1 MGKNISSYSLVNA
14 PSLTDKL
21 LGSKSGTDGTFNWS
35 IEQILSLANSSPDLT
50 RAELLDLASRSEL
63 LPSGTYT
70 ITDAVNGS
78 TPLILTATTNNVLA
92 EPCLNKLDISQIY
105 IYDLAND
112 DITPYSG
119 GLPEAPNDG
128 KQYGRQ
134 SESWTEVV
142 GQIPEAPND
151 SKGYLRKSEG
161 WNAFEQISL
170 EETTNSLSFINEGGY
185 VIASPSTPSSVA
197 SFDIVSNNAV
207 AGTTVMIYYQG
218 AAIPNFTSETVTN
231 FTPDSFVPNEL
242 CLLTIIYHS
251 VAGFTLYVNAPSEG
265 FVKTETVSDAS
276 YVVSNLDRGKVIEF
290 DNAGVSTSVEL
301 PTGILQ
307 GSVIG
312 FVNNTGGILSF
323 TAAGGVTIDSEGLNL
338 ETAATAASAISW
350 GSDRFQL
357 IGKLS

>member
-1 MGKNISSYSLVNA
+1 MANKRILELSSIAYAGLLDPANAYIPLAEGINNYKIAIAELATTAQNEGSGEQVYSGKDGNSLRLRSFTVNDGSIEINSSSNELDFKLNESLQNTISSA
-14 PSLTDKL
+14 
-21 LGSKSGTDGTFNWS
+21 F
-35 IEQILSLANSSPDLT
+35 
-50 RAELLDLASRSEL
+50 
-63 LPSGTYT
+63 
-70 ITDAVNGS
+70 
-78 TPLILTATTNNVLA
+78 TPNN
-92 EPCLNKLDISQIY
+92 
-105 IYDLAND
+105 
-112 DITPYSG
+112 
-119 GLPEAPNDG
+119 LPEI
-128 KQYGRQ
+128 
-134 SESWTEVV
+134 SEVQGLSEELSSRFPT
-142 GQIPEAPND
+142 ND
-151 SKGYLRKSEG
+151 SATSNSTTWSSTKISEEIESFG
-161 WNAFEQISL
+161 LLQQTSL
-170 EETTNSLSFINEGGY
+170 EETTTSLSFTNVGGY
-185 VIASPSTPSSVA
+185 VIASPSIPSSVA
-197 SFDIVSNNAV
+197 SFDIVSANAV

-323 TAAGGVTIDSEGLNL
+323 TAAGGVTIDAEGLNL
-338 ETAATAASAISW
+338 ATAATAASAISW
-350 GSDRFQL
+350 GNDRFQL